1 MFKDFLLSRILET
14 GVSRHSEVNG
24 AADQD
29 WQQHIVLEVG
39 PHPDLSELQKKVI
52 ELDYG
57 MRDGKAEVPIRR
69 AFLYYTL
76 RRLGLNTDITE
87 RRAQDQQIV
96 LLNPRSEERRV
107 GKEWGVTSSSSRLP
121 ENKKKK

>member
-1 MFKDFLLSRILET
+1 MHARAYRDIDQMFKDFLLSRILET
-14 GVSRHSEVNG
+14 GVSRRSEVNG

-57 MRDGKAEVPIRR
+57 MRDGKAGGTIRR

-76 RRLGLNTDITE
+76 KRLGMQNGTTK
-87 RRAQDQQIV
+87 RREQE
-96 LLNPRSEERRV
+96 PS
-107 GKEWGVTSSSSRLP
+107 
-121 ENKKKK
+121 KKM

>member
-39 PHPDLSELQKKVI
+39 PHPDLSALQKKVI

-57 MRDGKAEVPIRR
+57 MRAGKAEVPLRR
-69 AFLYYTL
+69 DFLYSTL
-76 RRLGLNTDITE
+76 RRLGMNTDTPEPQATNPTIM
-87 RRAQDQQIV
+87 V
-96 LLNPRSEERRV
+96 LQPH
-107 GKEWGVTSSSSRLP
+107 
-121 ENKKKK
+121 